1 MGVNTMA
8 TISMTREIK
17 LTTEDATK
25 ILNSQPTETLKEL
38 LRQVHQESPTY
49 KENKL
54 IAKFL
59 LNQ

>member
-1 MGVNTMA
+1 MEVNAIA

-25 ILNSQPTETLKEL
+25 ILSSQLTETLKEL
-38 LRQVHQESPTY
+38 LRQVYQESPTY

-59 LNQ
+59 LN